1 MKVLG
6 GYLYAPLPPCG
17 EGLGE
22 RGDLC
27 STVAITA
34 SRPEQTSGFGHV
46 LPQGFY
52 EFVFNHCPSPQPL
65 PRKGGGAITD
75 ANASPSNS
83 RLGEAM
89 PHEVLRP
96 TLSFAPAHDIP
107 ASNMPGNRSLR
118 AVQGERR
125 LGSLDQRAA
134 CDQATAVLEPCK

>member
-1 MKVLG
+1 MLPS
-6 GYLYAPLPPCG
+6 PLAG

-65 PRKGGGAITD
+65 PRKGGRGDHRCQRLAIEQ
-75 ANASPSNS
+75 SPW
-83 RLGEAM
+83 RG
-89 PHEVLRP
+89 H
-96 TLSFAPAHDIP
+96 
-107 ASNMPGNRSLR
+107 
-118 AVQGERR
+118 
-125 LGSLDQRAA
+125 
-134 CDQATAVLEPCK
+134 AT